1 MAVSNELT
9 VLVLVI
15 AVLALASV
23 AYLLLVVFSPRDPP
37 SHPSELTYLTPSSP
51 DAPRPLPS
59 LLSTTPSVEL
69 SVVVPAYNESLRL
82 AFMLRPAIKFLE
94 TRSLDDKKSVLEKGV
109 ERGSYEVLIV
119 DDGSRDDTVKVALKL
134 AGELESEFGA
144 TRGRIKVCSLVKN
157 RGKGGAT
164 KHGVLHAA
172 GQRILFV
179 DADGATHFPDLAS
192 LEAELDAV
200 ESNQS
205 SSSSSKFPGPHG
217 IVVGSR
223 AHLVRTE
230 AVVKRSLLR
239 NLLMRSFH
247 LYLSLLGLSSIRDTQ
262 CGFKLH
268 ARSSARLLYPSLHS
282 PGWIFDCELL
292 LLAQL
297 CGVPLREV
305 GVRWEEVGGS
315 KLDVVWDSARM
326 ARDLLIIRGNYLMG
340 RWTRPGTDTL
350 WTDPSL
356 RILARQSLMNPLA
369 NLANL
374 PTLPHLS
381 PASLSSPPR
390 SALSASAASSN
401 PLVSSTT
408 PPASEEPSP
417 TDLLLATPPTLL
429 KLFALSA
436 PIIHAAATFCQ
447 LVTWQHPSFFASL
460 LVLLGW
466 WALCLFGRW
475 IALYGLNAVIL
486 VYILSTY
493 FSTARRANK
502 PSSATTS
509 PSSSAYRHARPPTL
523 TPAAY
528 AQLLTSAHFLFA
540 HLQTFRTTVIHPLS
554 LQFHFGPLRP
564 STPAPAYT
572 TARLLVTSYPA
583 YLLLTYLVPLRYIL
597 LVVGTV
603 AILWQAPFFRT
614 LRTLLWRSAAVRWAC
629 RLALGVLCGGKG
641 VREEW
646 ARTKSGVGVPGL
658 LGRRKYGA
666 AKTGLVEEKT
676 VKKARRAS
684 SVSKVGVE
692 GVIPEAGEDVLAGE
706 DIESVDG
713 DEDVQV
719 QFTVFENQRWWVGL
733 DWTHALLPGERASW
747 TDPSSNPSNPPSS
760 FLLPPPQIVY
770 IPSPTPADP
779 NSRLKKTTEWRW
791 LDPEWRVLRNSIPS
805 VALPAMGSPAFESPP
820 ATSAAAA
827 GRPSPPASPSL
838 PGRGGSTPASSLLR
852 STSPASS
859 RAPPSSPPPPQAPSL
874 LAPASLVLDPH
885 STLFATWIVDA
896 EGWQYGDNHFEKM
909 GPRGG
914 LGKYT
919 RRRAWVRRAGL
930 RETVERVPG
939 EAVEPGEGKKEG
951 GEREGREKGERSRR
965 RRSDPAEKAGG
976 AAAALRRRK
985 GSMQRVASG
994 EESGH
999 GVGEEGSAAG
1009 G

>member
-1 MAVSNELT
+1 
-9 VLVLVI
+9 
-15 AVLALASV
+15 
-23 AYLLLVVFSPRDPP
+23 
-37 SHPSELTYLTPSSP
+37 
-51 DAPRPLPS
+51 
-59 LLSTTPSVEL
+59 
-69 SVVVPAYNESLRL
+69 
-82 AFMLRPAIKFLE
+82 
-94 TRSLDDKKSVLEKGV
+94 
-109 ERGSYEVLIV
+109 
-119 DDGSRDDTVKVALKL
+119 
-134 AGELESEFGA
+134 
-144 TRGRIKVCSLVKN
+144 
-157 RGKGGAT
+157 
-164 KHGVLHAA
+164 
-172 GQRILFV
+172 
-179 DADGATHFPDLAS
+179 
-192 LEAELDAV
+192 
-200 ESNQS
+200 
-205 SSSSSKFPGPHG
+205 
-217 IVVGSR
+217 
-223 AHLVRTE
+223 
-230 AVVKRSLLR
+230 
-239 NLLMRSFH
+239 
-247 LYLSLLGLSSIRDTQ
+247 
-262 CGFKLH
+262 
-268 ARSSARLLYPSLHS
+268 
-282 PGWIFDCELL
+282 
-292 LLAQL
+292 
-297 CGVPLREV
+297 
-305 GVRWEEVGGS
+305 
-315 KLDVVWDSARM
+315 
-326 ARDLLIIRGNYLMG
+326 
-340 RWTRPGTDTL
+340 
-350 WTDPSL
+350 
-356 RILARQSLMNPLA
+356 MNPLA

-374 PTLPHLS
+374 PTLPNLS
-381 PASLSSPPR
+381 SASLSSPPR
-390 SALSASAASSN
+390 PTLSTSTASSN

-436 PIIHAAATFCQ
+436 PVIHAAATFCQ

-460 LVLLGW
+460 LVLLSW

-493 FSTARRANK
+493 LSTARRANK
-502 PSSATTS
+502 PSSSA
-509 PSSSAYRHARPPTL
+509 PNPPSSAYRHARPPTL

-554 LQFHFGPLRP
+554 LQFHFSPLRP

-572 TARLLVTSYPA
+572 TARLLLTSYPS
-583 YLLLTYLVPLRYIL
+583 YLLLTYLVPLRYLL
-597 LVVGTV
+597 LVLGTV

-658 LGRRKYGA
+658 LGRTKYAA
-666 AKTGLVEEKT
+666 AKTGVVEEKT

-684 SVSKVGVE
+684 SVSKVGGE
-692 GVIPEAGEDVLAGE
+692 GVIPEADEDVLAGE
-706 DIESVDG
+706 DAESG
-713 DEDVQV
+713 DEGEDVQI

-770 IPSPTPADP
+770 IPSPTPTDP

-805 VALPAMGSPAFESPP
+805 VALPALGSPAAENPT

-827 GRPSPPASPSL
+827 GRTSPPASPS
-838 PGRGGSTPASSLLR
+838 PGRGGGGGGSSTPASSLLR
-852 STSPASS
+852 STSPSS
-859 RAPPSSPPPPQAPSL
+859 RSPPPSSPSPAAPSPF
-874 LAPASLVLDPH
+874 APASLVLDPH
-885 STLFATWIVDA
+885 STLFATWTVDA

-939 EAVEPGEGKKEG
+939 EAVEKGEGKKEV
-951 GEREGREKGERSRR
+951 GEREGREKGERRR
-965 RRSDPAEKAGG
+965 RRSDTAEKAGG

-985 GSMQRVASG
+985 GSMQRIASG
-994 EESGH
+994 ERHGH